1 LWGRTPGSARLA
13 LDDSIN
19 AKSGRKV
26 FACQRSFHHAAK
38 VNQSQYPWAQTLVTG
53 ITAGKLALQIPTS
66 FVFIT

>member
-19 AKSGRKV
+19 TKSGCKV
-26 FACQRSFHHAAK
+26 FACQRSFDHAAK
-38 VNQSQYPWAQTLVTG
+38 VNQSQYPWAQTLITG